1 MTLGEDDELILNLL
15 VIPELHLHTGIVNKL
30 LSHLNTKWPYV
41 YEWCHRYNIYVQEFR
56 GKTLNGNSCKF
67 ALKFLDELE
76 EEVPSEFS
84 NIVTALRAFD
94 AIRKSC
100 LSKKLLPSYNEDIE
114 AFKAA
119 YMALGI
125 SITVK
130 AHIIFDHLGYVLDRE
145 ENGHGLGYYSEQA
158 RLAYIYF

>member
-1 MTLGEDDELILNLL
+1 MYD
-15 VIPELHLHTGIVNKL
+15 
-30 LSHLNTKWPYV
+30 
-41 YEWCHRYNIYVQEFR
+41 EWCPRNNIYVQDFR
-56 GKTLNGNSCKF
+56 GKSLNGNSCKF
-67 ALKFLDELE
+67 ALKFLDDLE
-76 EEVPSEFS
+76 DEVPLAYR

-100 LSKKLLPSYNEDIE
+100 LSQKLLPSYNEDIA
-114 AFKAA
+114 AFKDA
-119 YMALGI
+119 YMALEI

-158 RLAYIYF
+158 RLACIFGEQSKHIYI